1 MKSLVVYSSKS
12 GNTKRVAEAVA
23 RGLGEDTVLATPA
36 DAPDYRDFDFVAVG
50 FWIEK
55 ERPNFEVQKY
65 LRRLKGKKVG
75 VFFTLG
81 ADPASDHARIC
92 LENVK
97 PFFEENEV
105 LGYFMCQGKIDPA
118 RVKWVRQM
126 PPSEM
131 LSTEHP
137 AHWDRRRCI
146 PTRMIWHAP
155 PKPSAQWPPRSI
167 EIRPGVTKA
176 GGPRNRF
183 AAFRRCREA
192 VFTGYSPACGRKRAC
207 FYLCEALKNDGIRR
221 SRRLAYPHPCFPAG
235 HRGPG
240 GSWRMPPPSPAVQ
253 QADPE
258 ESEFSICGGA
268 RSPGPEC

>member
-1 MKSLVVYSSKS
+1 MGGSGGEEQFQRRKGSSVMKSLVVYSSKS

-81 ADPASDHARIC
+81 ADLASDHAQIC

-137 AHWDRRRCI
+137 AHWDRAALHPDEDDLARAAE
-146 PTRMIWHAP
+146 TF
-155 PKPSAQWPPRSI
+155 RSM
-167 EIRPGVTKA
+167 
-176 GGPRNRF
+176 
-183 AAFRRCREA
+183 AA
-192 VFTGYSPACGRKRAC
+192 S
-207 FYLCEALKNDGIRR
+207 LD
-221 SRRLAYPHPCFPAG
+221 
-235 HRGPG
+235 
-240 GSWRMPPPSPAVQ
+240 
-253 QADPE
+253 
-258 ESEFSICGGA
+258 
-268 RSPGPEC
+268 